1 MTQEQK
7 DLLLKDLCGRL
18 PYGVKVQVAP
28 VPSKEYEHITF
39 NAKIVYID
47 INYIGVL
54 SDWNSV
60 FQQDITEVKPYLFPL
75 ESMTEEQKQEY
86 TKVCELD
93 TEMLFKTH
101 IDGTPF
107 PAMYNSQD
115 WLDVNHFD
123 YRGLIPM
130 GMAIDATG
138 KNIY

>member
-60 FQQDITEVKPYLFPL
+60 FQQDITKVKPYLFPL